1 MCGRFTLTI
10 PDPET
15 LAQAFSLPG
24 MPPDLPPRFN
34 IAPTQPVLSVVRD
47 ADSGQNE
54 LKVMRW
60 GLIPSWSKDAT
71 IASRLINARSETL
84 AEKPTFRTAFAR
96 RRCLIVAD
104 GFYEWQKQA
113 SGPKVPMYITL
124 AGHDVFGFAGLW
136 ERWTEPDSGEAIT
149 TCTIITG
156 PPNELVAPIHNRMPV
171 ILPREAYDTWLDPET
186 KDQSALAALLRPY
199 PADAMTAYP
208 VSRKVNAAT
217 YDSPALIERVE

>member
-60 GLIPSWSKDAT
+60 GLIPSLSKDST
-71 IASRLINARSETL
+71 IASRLINARS
-84 AEKPTFRTAFAR
+84 
-96 RRCLIVAD
+96 
-104 GFYEWQKQA
+104 
-113 SGPKVPMYITL
+113 
-124 AGHDVFGFAGLW
+124 
-136 ERWTEPDSGEAIT
+136 
-149 TCTIITG
+149 
-156 PPNELVAPIHNRMPV
+156 
-171 ILPREAYDTWLDPET
+171 
-186 KDQSALAALLRPY
+186 
-199 PADAMTAYP
+199 
-208 VSRKVNAAT
+208 
-217 YDSPALIERVE
+217 